1 MKASDYVKNFIKGQE
16 GLRLEAYK
24 CSAGVWTIGYGHT
37 GADVKQGLK
46 IDRAEADR
54 LFDLDLARFENELN
68 RMLRAG
74 GVKELRQ
81 GQFDALLSFAFN
93 VGTAKLESS
102 TLWRKVKAN
111 PNDPTIADEFRRWK
125 FAGGRE
131 VPGLVRRRAAE
142 VAIWKGENK

>member
-1 MKASDYVKNFIKGQE
+1 MKASDNVKNFIKGQE

-24 CSAGVWTIGYGHT
+24 CPAGVWTVGYGHT
-37 GADVKQGLK
+37 GGDVWPGMR

-54 LFDLDLARFENELN
+54 LFDLDLARFEQELN
-68 RMLRAG
+68 RMLKAG

-93 VGTAKLESS
+93 VGTAKLAGS

-111 PNDPTIADEFRRWK
+111 PNDATIADEFRRWK
-125 FAGGRE
+125 YAGGQE
-131 VPGLVRRRAAE
+131 MPGLVRRRGAE
-142 VAIWKGENK
+142 AGMWEEEGL